1 MRAPRTPFL
10 TGLVTALVLV
20 AVMMGV
26 FVSGIPAG
34 PQIPLPWNQKA
45 TLHVQLADAD
55 ALAPHASV
63 QMAGVK
69 VGEVQSVDAQGNV
82 AVATLLINQKYSD
95 IHSNATIYLRPHGL
109 FGPKYIDIVPGT
121 AAAPRL
127 HDGDTITVA
136 QTVQPVDLN
145 AILQDLQAPEQQNLR
160 TLFVELGQASAGQG
174 SDVNHMLAAADS
186 LSQVLDSP
194 LKALDKV
201 GPQLND
207 FIVKNESF
215 NAAFAQTP
223 LDQLVANSE
232 QTVRAFANNASHLD
246 SLVIHADSVLTQ
258 VDAALGGESANITK
272 TVQLLGK
279 QGGTVDKLSSFTYLL
294 GLLGANLLNKDTSD
308 PHDIFAVNGINGA
321 IDNVQS
327 AFASSDA
334 CPKPLSP
341 ANHCSVSP
349 DGRQHYLRVQTFNF
363 PPSFCGLPLF
373 SGGGGPIPCPSSSS
387 GAPSVPFRAALT
399 GDELNSLGAFLAS

>member
-1 MRAPRTPFL
+1 
-10 TGLVTALVLV
+10 
-20 AVMMGV
+20 
-26 FVSGIPAG
+26 
-34 PQIPLPWNQKA
+34 
-45 TLHVQLADAD
+45 
-55 ALAPHASV
+55 
-63 QMAGVK
+63 
-69 VGEVQSVDAQGNV
+69 
-82 AVATLLINQKYSD
+82 
-95 IHSNATIYLRPHGL
+95 
-109 FGPKYIDIVPGT
+109 
-121 AAAPRL
+121 
-127 HDGDTITVA
+127 
-136 QTVQPVDLN
+136 
-145 AILQDLQAPEQQNLR
+145 
-160 TLFVELGQASAGQG
+160 
-174 SDVNHMLAAADS
+174 
-186 LSQVLDSP
+186 
-194 LKALDKV
+194 
-201 GPQLND
+201 
-207 FIVKNESF
+207 
-215 NAAFAQTP
+215 
-223 LDQLVANSE
+223 NSE

-399 GDELNSLGAFLAS
+399 GDELNSLGAVAARRQPSERGTDLCEFLPDVRFRSDRDCVHDAVSRHDRQSNGAVPGAQSGETRCARDRPGARSPRRVGAGPGHRGRLTATGSHGRGEQRAQRVSLLRRRDGLPRPAAEGRHEPAAAVAASAERHHQCAVPAGALRGQGGQRRAQRARRIPAEGRGPGARHAGEGRGCSGGKGSAATTV